1 MVYCFNMSGKECV
14 KLLKKHGWVVDRIR
28 GSHHIML
35 KGNESIPI
43 PVHGNAD
50 IPAGT
55 LHSILKKAGLK

>member
-1 MVYCFNMSGKECV
+1 VYKIYMSGKGCI

-35 KGNESIPI
+35 KGNASIPV

-50 IPAGT
+50 IAPGT
-55 LHSILKKAGLK
+55 LHNILKKAGLK